1 MTLSVLNI
9 VAGAAALLAGRRL
22 YWLFVS
28 AVGFIVA
35 ADLASR
41 LAGVDQARL
50 VILIALAAGMAGAVL
65 AVFLQR
71 LAIGAAGFLAGGYVV
86 MALLDLAG
94 LDLLALSWVLALIG
108 AIIGLMVILALFEW
122 ALIVLSS
129 LAGAG
134 IIVQT
139 LELSGTAAAATF
151 AVLVLV
157 GVVSQGSGSA
167 PATR

>member
-1 MTLSVLNI
+1 MTLSILSI
-9 VAGAAALLAGRRL
+9 LAGAAALLAGRRL
-22 YWLFVS
+22 YWLFV
-28 AVGFIVA
+28 AAIGFIVA

-41 LAGVDQARL
+41 LAGVDEAWL
-50 VILIALAAGMAGAVL
+50 VILIALAAGVVGAVL

-86 MALLDLAG
+86 MALLDFAG
-94 LDLLALSWVLALIG
+94 LDLPALSWVLALIG
-108 AIIGLMVILALFEW
+108 AVIGVMVVLALFEW

-139 LELSGTAAAATF
+139 LELSGTVAAVTF
-151 AVLVLV
+151 AVLLLV
-157 GVVSQGSGSA
+157 GVVSQAAGSA
-167 PATR
+167 PTTR